1 MAKIDLIIYRLI
13 ARELEAEAFEQWV
26 YSENALESFLGPDN
40 YLALMS
46 LDYSLPSSLNEAEK
60 ICKPYI
66 DIASYHEWS
75 LRRVLQGV
83 IDRPNDASNYIK
95 QCYKLYCDGY
105 GFLDNLGLGYG
116 LAIAVSSSGLSSGP
130 SSGLSSG
137 LSSGPSSGPSCEGD
151 AATGNALTSPAQK
164 KLIDSFYPAIC
175 KEAEKVLHW
184 LDVQKIVLT
193 GHDGGA
199 QGIQYSDNRTLK
211 EKAPTA
217 YEVAK

>member
-1 MAKIDLIIYRLI
+1 MAKIDLVIYRLI

-130 SSGLSSG
+130 S
-137 LSSGPSSGPSCEGD
+137 CEGD

-199 QGIQYSDNRTLK
+199 QGIQYSDSRTLK